1 MESIRSFDIL
11 SQRSLEKLESITV
24 YPATEFVLSEEQ
36 IRKGIA
42 RLEKEAAKQ
51 EKNFPGCPSA
61 GGSSQDRHPGQRIE
75 GTAVG
80 VPEQRSIW
88 KDISDIFMKIR

>member
-11 SQRSLEKLESITV
+11 SQRSIEKLESITV

-51 EKNFPGCPSA
+51 EKIFRDAHQPEEA
-61 GGSSQDRHPGQRIE
+61 HRIATQVSE
-75 GTAVG
+75 LK
-80 VPEQRSIW
+80 EQLLEFQSKINL
-88 KDISDIFMKIR
+88 KATSVIFMKIR